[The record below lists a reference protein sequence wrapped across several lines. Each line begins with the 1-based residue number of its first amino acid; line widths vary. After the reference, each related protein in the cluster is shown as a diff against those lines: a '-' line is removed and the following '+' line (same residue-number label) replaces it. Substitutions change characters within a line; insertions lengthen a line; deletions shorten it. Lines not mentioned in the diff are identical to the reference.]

1 MSELLSLRCK
11 QKLGGFPKD
20 RNSTTKKGLI
30 REFHKKCLKW
40 SRKDKVER
48 TKSLIQ
54 TLTSFVITFLW
65 IVLLFTRT
73 WLFLKYNGLHPLHY
87 WIMCL
92 VFHLVFC
99 CKSSCYIFFAGYSFV
114 TRVFSRKSKTY
125 KLNDINYLVHC

>member
-40 SRKDKVER
+40 SAKRQSRKDKIANSNPDIFCHYISVD
-48 TKSLIQ
+48 
-54 TLTSFVITFLW
+54 
-65 IVLLFTRT
+65 